1 MAIINNKMDI
11 IIYFYNSL
19 RILHK
24 LKQMWL
30 IPTELS
36 INQRIRIVIIIMV
49 LASHFA
55 INDAQC
61 WASCLAAL
69 AVGIEAVALGTVS
82 HEHPA
87 ACIHVSIYWN
97 VLGMFIFPIYYIP
110 TFIFFQSIKFLF
122 RFQFLISFMFY
133 VLQFGEQLF
142 NFFFLQF
149 FNFIL

>member
-1 MAIINNKMDI
+1 MTIINNKMDI

-55 INDAQC
+55 INDA
-61 WASCLAAL
+61 
-69 AVGIEAVALGTVS
+69 
-82 HEHPA
+82 
-87 ACIHVSIYWN
+87 
-97 VLGMFIFPIYYIP
+97 
-110 TFIFFQSIKFLF
+110 
-122 RFQFLISFMFY
+122 
-133 VLQFGEQLF
+133 
-142 NFFFLQF
+142 
-149 FNFIL
+149 